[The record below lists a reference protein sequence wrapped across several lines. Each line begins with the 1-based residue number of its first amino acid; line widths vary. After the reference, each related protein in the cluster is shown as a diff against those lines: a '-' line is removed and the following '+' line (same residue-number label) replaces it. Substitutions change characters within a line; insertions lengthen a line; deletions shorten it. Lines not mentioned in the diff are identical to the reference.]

1 MNWTKVSDTLPTEYG
16 TYLVG
21 YKWNNP
27 SGQASVYPV
36 NPPKL
41 ADGDTLVRDLPGRC
55 GGQDSHSYHYCLV
68 RSAGSLNLLVRHG
81 GGDERIRLSGPIG
94 NTLATLNSTECLT
107 LYETIVPE
115 QNNGVTI
122 KKYST
127 RFGWNYEQH
136 IALNG
141 VSTWWK
147 LTKIRST

>member
-1 MNWTKVSDTLPTEYG
+1 MCCCDTPTVNGE
-16 TYLVG
+16 VG

-94 NTLATLNSTECLT
+94 NTLATLNSTEC
-107 LYETIVPE
+107 YWI
-115 QNNGVTI
+115 
-122 KKYST
+122 
-127 RFGWNYEQH
+127 
-136 IALNG
+136 LNAIFHAQSDSARTFLSMG
-141 VSTWWK
+141 SV
-147 LTKIRST
+147 RGGN